1 MLKGYLSK
9 VGVGSQTEAFRAE
22 STYNPAMLKRL
33 YIDNFRCFVNFEY
46 KPERKQLL
54 LGANGSGKSS
64 LLTAIRFIKQFV
76 EDREN
81 PFTQSSRTRWI
92 DRPTQVFEIEALLGE
107 EVFEYRVEI
116 RYSPESKIPSV
127 SMERL
132 KVAGSPVFELA
143 DGEIRFHQDGGNAGP
158 VLRWEGTES
167 ALHLAQF
174 SNQRVR
180 QFVDWLRTV
189 NCFQID
195 AYEGVMEETADTV
208 RKYPDFEL
216 EYLAEWYLHCVQED
230 PEGVDRFK
238 ASIREVLTG
247 FELLRFS
254 REEDG
259 VNRLHADFRSP
270 SGQRHPFSIRE
281 LSDGQRILLGLYMIL
296 HFLIA
301 KGHTVFVDEPDN
313 FVSLR
318 EIQPWLLAAGDAVQE
333 SKGQLILISHH
344 PEILNL
350 WAREYGVQFYREEN
364 GQVAPPRPFKT
375 DYDEA
380 LQPSEIVARGWE
392 NE

>member
-1 MLKGYLSK
+1 
-9 VGVGSQTEAFRAE
+9 
-22 STYNPAMLKRL
+22 MLKRL

-76 EDREN
+76 EDRES
-81 PFTQSSRTRWI
+81 PFTQLSRTRWI
-92 DRPTQVFEIEALLGE
+92 HRPLQVFEVEALLAGK
-107 EVFEYRVEI
+107 VFEYRVEI

-132 KVAGSPVFELA
+132 KVSGVAVFELA
-143 DGEIRFHQDGGNAGP
+143 DGEIRFFPDGGMTSP

-174 SNQRVR
+174 SNQQVR
-180 QFVDWLRTV
+180 SFVEWLQTV
-189 NCFQID
+189 HCFQID

-208 RKYPDFEL
+208 RKVPDFEL

-230 PEGVDRFK
+230 PEGIDRFK
-238 ASIREVLTG
+238 SSIREVLPG

-254 REEDG
+254 RDEDG
-259 VNRLHADFRSP
+259 VNRLHADFKSSAGR
-270 SGQRHPFSIRE
+270 RTFSIRE

-296 HFLIA
+296 HFLVA
-301 KGHTVFVDEPDN
+301 KGHTVFIDEPDN

-318 EIQPWLLAAGDAVQE
+318 EIQPWLLASEDAVE
-333 SKGQLILISHH
+333 DHNGELILISHH
-344 PEILNL
+344 PEILNQ
-350 WAREYGVQFYREEN
+350 WAQEYGLRFFREEN
-364 GQVAPPRPFKT
+364 GHVRTERFKA
-375 DYDEA
+375 DPDGM
-380 LQPSEIVARGWE
+380 LQPSELVSRGWE
-392 NE
+392 DE